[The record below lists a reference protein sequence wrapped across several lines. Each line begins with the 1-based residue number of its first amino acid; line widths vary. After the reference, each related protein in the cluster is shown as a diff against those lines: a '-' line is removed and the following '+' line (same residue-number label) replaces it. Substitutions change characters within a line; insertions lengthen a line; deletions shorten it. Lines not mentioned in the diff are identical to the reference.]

1 MIAAAVLF
9 ILTLIAIA
17 YYSVKYAHK
26 YYLKY
31 LDAQGN
37 VDRMEK
43 RNMLLDTKLQFVAEH
58 QQEMFWAAKAKG
70 EAKGYKEM
78 LMHLPQLYNGV
89 SEMQKGL
96 YAEFGKDLAEKEGLK
111 LNAKVHQ
118 DSYQSVRQ
126 INEKYKRDLE
136 EMQNKLIRIQ
146 EERNDAIKTSNKHLD
161 LYKQEKAKNI
171 PQTPQK
177 SIGEGIQRDYSDAP
191 GQDLDTYPGLIKP
204 LSDPFQ
210 RQLEYQVKDSDKHYF
225 EVIDERTVGVY
236 RKETG
241 VKMAQFAPMNLTKGV
256 PWDLGGI
263 KVLLCILDD
272 CNIVSFT
279 TQPGTMACCK
289 VHRDQHYYKKRFIQ
303 TS

>member
-9 ILTLIAIA
+9 ILALIAIA

-26 YYLKY
+26 YYLES
-31 LDAQGN
+31 LDLRGN
-37 VDRMEK
+37 VERMEK
-43 RNMLLDTKLQFVAEH
+43 RNMLLDTKLQFLGEH

-96 YAEFGKDLAEKEGLK
+96 YAEFGKDLAEREGLK
-111 LNAKVHQ
+111 LNAKMHQ
-118 DSYQSVRQ
+118 DSYQSVRE
-126 INEKYKRDLE
+126 INEKYKKNIE
-136 EMQNKLIRIQ
+136 AFESKLNRIQ
-146 EERNDAIKTSNKHLD
+146 EERNEAVERSNKYLD
-161 LYKQEKAKNI
+161 MYKAEKAKNTL
-171 PQTPQK
+171 QTPQK
-177 SIGEGIQRDYSDAP
+177 SIKEGFQGDSQTPP
-191 GQDLDTYPGLIKP
+191 GQDSDTNAGLIKP

-236 RKETG
+236 KKDTG
-241 VKMAQFAPMNLTKGV
+241 AKMAQFAPMNLTKGV

-263 KVLLCILDD
+263 KVVLCILDD

-279 TQPGTMACCK
+279 TQPGTKACCK
-289 VHRDQHYYKKRFIQ
+289 SHRDQHYYQKRFIQ